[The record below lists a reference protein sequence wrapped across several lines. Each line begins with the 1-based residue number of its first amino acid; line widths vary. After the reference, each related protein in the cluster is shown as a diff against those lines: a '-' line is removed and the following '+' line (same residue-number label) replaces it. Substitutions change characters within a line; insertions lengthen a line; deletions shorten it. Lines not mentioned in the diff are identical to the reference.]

1 MNKKPKAIIALVLTV
16 LTVALLIW
24 TCFYA
29 GGKYVVFDPKGP
41 VGQAQKEL
49 IIITTALSALI
60 IVPVMILTFFI
71 IWRYR
76 DSATNKVKY
85 QPHWDDSKK
94 LETVWWAIPIIV
106 ICIIAVITARY
117 TYLLEPSKPL
127 ASTQKPVTIQVTSLD
142 WKWLFMYPE
151 EGIATVNQVHIPKG
165 VPVRF
170 ELTADAPMNSFWI
183 PQLGGQIYTM
193 SGMAMK
199 LHLQADHE
207 GTYFGSGA
215 NFSGEHFGQMRF
227 DVEVQSD
234 EEYKNWVADI
244 KKQSKPLTK
253 DGYLALAKPGL
264 SQPDEYS
271 SIPDGLFQDI
281 VTKYVVD
288 GASNPHAGH
297 GEGAS
302 AENSSK
308 SGTEVKGAMDM
319 SHMNMSGHN

>member
-117 TYLLEPSKPL
+117 TYLLEPSKPI
-127 ASTQKPVTIQVTSLD
+127 ASTQKPVTIQVASLD

-234 EEYKNWVADI
+234 EAYKNWVADI

-271 SIPDGLFQDI
+271 SIPDGLFQNI

-297 GEGAS
+297 GAS
-302 AENSSK
+302 TEDSSK
-308 SGTEVKGAMDM
+308 SGTEDKGAMDM